1 MNKNLQNL
9 CDKARFVSTPDYPD
23 QDVVFERFAR
33 NLTIEIIGRIYRHF
47 PESEEAEKLWVRLGL
62 SGSNDPLNV
71 LDAGQHG
78 AVS

>member
-1 MNKNLQNL
+1 MNKNLRNL

-47 PESEEAEKLWVRLGL
+47 PESEEAEKLVEEIAWHYGFVDDSCPTDQNQL
-62 SGSNDPLNV
+62 
-71 LDAGQHG
+71 
-78 AVS
+78 